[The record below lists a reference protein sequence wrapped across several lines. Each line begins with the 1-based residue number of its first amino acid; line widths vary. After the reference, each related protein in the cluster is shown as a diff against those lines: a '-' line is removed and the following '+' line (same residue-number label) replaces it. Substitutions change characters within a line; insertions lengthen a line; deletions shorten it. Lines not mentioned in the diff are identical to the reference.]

1 MLLRVEKPPT
11 RNNGADETFSSRR
24 TFARNFTN
32 LLRLVSRHGLYI
44 KWKKG
49 GWAIPRRR
57 KEESRYPRHFSRYR
71 SYGISIE
78 FSIKVRYSI
87 NVQRLKNDISLH
99 CKLEYGPAWVLNG
112 AFLNARFLLIDAT
125 REEKVA
131 ASVRLHSV
139 FTARLDRRL
148 KKFWSTINSSPI
160 SSSFLSPISISLP
173 RWYNNRINDRINRK
187 IDVSLNFEKFR
198 EEDGSCGVIK

>member
-1 MLLRVEKPPT
+1 MLLRVEKPPA

-49 GWAIPRRR
+49 DWAIPRRR

-112 AFLNARFLLIDAT
+112 ARRRSI
-125 REEKVA
+125 
-131 ASVRLHSV
+131 SP
-139 FTARLDRRL
+139 DRRHPRG
-148 KKFWSTINSSPI
+148 KSCSFRSITFRIHSSPRSKI
-160 SSSFLSPISISLP
+160 KEVL
-173 RWYNNRINDRINRK
+173 IND
-187 IDVSLNFEKFR
+187 
-198 EEDGSCGVIK
+198 

>member
-1 MLLRVEKPPT
+1 MLLRVEKPPA

-44 KWKKG
+44 KWRKG
-49 GWAIPRRR
+49 DWAIPRRR
-57 KEESRYPRHFSRYR
+57 KKKGRKSIPPPLFAISF
-71 SYGISIE
+71 YGISIE

-112 AFLNARFLLIDAT
+112 ARRRSI
-125 REEKVA
+125 
-131 ASVRLHSV
+131 SP
-139 FTARLDRRL
+139 DRRHPRG
-148 KKFWSTINSSPI
+148 KSCSFRSITFRIHSSPRSKI
-160 SSSFLSPISISLP
+160 KEVL
-173 RWYNNRINDRINRK
+173 IND
-187 IDVSLNFEKFR
+187 
-198 EEDGSCGVIK
+198 